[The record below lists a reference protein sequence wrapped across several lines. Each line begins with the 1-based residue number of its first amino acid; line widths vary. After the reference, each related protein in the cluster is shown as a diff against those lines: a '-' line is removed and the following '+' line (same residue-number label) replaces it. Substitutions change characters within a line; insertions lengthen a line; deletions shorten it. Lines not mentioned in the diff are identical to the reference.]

1 MIYSNY
7 IPTLLHYFSCL
18 SQVLTKY
25 RLYFKLSKYD
35 FFLSRIK
42 YVGHDLI
49 ADGSFSAQFK
59 FDRINKWPLPLDGMS
74 FLFYWLVFILQ
85 QLWSMARIKYQT
97 SSSSSSFVSSS
108 NSITTC
114 LVTSAN
120 WRFLTMEDEYNNF
133 ISSPSIR

>member
-1 MIYSNY
+1 MGCNKRRRKIKFKIYSKTTIDKILIYSNY

-49 ADGSFSAQFK
+49 ADGNFSAQFK

-74 FLFYWLVFILQ
+74 FLSFIGLC
-85 QLWSMARIKYQT
+85 
-97 SSSSSSFVSSS
+97 SF
-108 NSITTC
+108 
-114 LVTSAN
+114 
-120 WRFLTMEDEYNNF
+120 YNNYDPW
-133 ISSPSIR
+133 IESNIKPLRHLHRLYHHQILSLLA